1 MKSSTE
7 LSDNLLKDFKS
18 SKYQE
23 SYLRLAN
30 DRNIFLC
37 EDVTKEVAA
46 TISALLIYYD
56 NIDTTKDIN
65 IYINSNGGD
74 ADSLIN
80 MYDIMQVIKS
90 PIKTIC
96 IGKAYSAG
104 AVLLAAG
111 TKGKRVAFQNSEVM
125 LHQLQCSFPIIGKT
139 EAASSDIY
147 LKFLNKYNDKI
158 LKILSK
164 HTGYSLSK
172 IKTDSARDLFFSAEE
187 ALNYNLIDEII

>member
-1 MKSSTE
+1 MN
-7 LSDNLLKDFKS
+7 NLKQSHDHMLKDFKP

-23 SYLRLAN
+23 SYIKLAN
-30 DRNIFLC
+30 SRNIFLY
-37 EDVTKEVAA
+37 EDITKEVAA

-56 NIDTTKDIN
+56 NVNQDQDIT

-74 ADSLIN
+74 ADALIN

-90 PIKTIC
+90 PIQTIC
-96 IGKAYSAG
+96 IGKAYSAA

-111 TKGKRVAFQNSEVM
+111 AKGKRFAFNNSEVM

-139 EAASSDIY
+139 EAAASDIY
-147 LKFLNKYNDKI
+147 LDFLNKYNDKI

-164 HTGYSLSK
+164 HTGLPLNK
-172 IKTDSARDLFFSAEE
+172 IKSDSARDLFLSAEQS
-187 ALNYNLIDEII
+187 LKYNLIDSII

>member
-1 MKSSTE
+1 MSHMKN
-7 LSDNLLKDFKS
+7 LSNPFQKDFKP

-23 SYLRLAN
+23 SYIKLAN
-30 DRNIFLC
+30 DRSIFLY

-56 NIDTTKDIN
+56 NVNSSQDIN

-90 PIKTIC
+90 PVRTIC

-111 TKGKRVAFQNSEVM
+111 TKGKRSAFKNSEVM

-139 EAASSDIY
+139 EAASSDLY
-147 LKFLNKYNDKI
+147 LKFLTKYNDKI

-164 HTGYSLSK
+164 HTGFPLSK
-172 IKTDSARDLFFSAEE
+172 IKNDSSRDLFLSAEE
-187 ALNYNLIDEII
+187 ALKYNLIDVII